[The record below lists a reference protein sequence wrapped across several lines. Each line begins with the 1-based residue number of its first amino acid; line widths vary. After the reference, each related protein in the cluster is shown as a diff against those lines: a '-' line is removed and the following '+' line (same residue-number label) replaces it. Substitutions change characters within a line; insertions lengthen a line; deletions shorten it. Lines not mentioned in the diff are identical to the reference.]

1 MLSTTGSPGERPLRV
16 ALLWNGALQDEQL
29 LRLPAPVVLGSGKHA
44 LFPLPE
50 GVTTTDDVTLLE
62 PSAGGYV
69 LQPAPG
75 MAGYIWRGGKPHS
88 ARGLTQPLPLAGGDY
103 GLVTFGATSVFF
115 QQVNPVLGVV
125 PRKTYRDGA
134 LIACVGLSVFI
145 HVAALVFLFLVAA
158 QELAP
163 AAGLELDSEL
173 LRKFLIVPPPQELL
187 DQAAKQRSERE
198 REQHGLRDR
207 DESGGK
213 KAKKEQ
219 GRVGKHDSPHEKT
232 EIQGTPA
239 EAVAAQV
246 RGLGLLGVLAGGHS
260 NAVNNVLDT
269 PSLDNLLGGLGSAQT
284 VLGRGSGG
292 LSTRG
297 GGPGGGGNANGALFG
312 AGELGTGVGGG
323 KGLGRG
329 TGKGVGDGG
338 RATHE
343 SQLSLGGG
351 DAHVSGFL
359 SKEQI
364 NRVVQAN
371 RAAIKY
377 CFENALQRK
386 PKLAGAINVEWRIDR
401 KGIVTSTRVGKS
413 TLDDAGVEG
422 CILRQIKRWKFP
434 EPDGG
439 EVDVVYPFLFRG
451 Q

>member
-1 MLSTTGSPGERPLRV
+1 MLTASAAATERPLRV

-29 LRLPAPVVLGSGKHA
+29 LSQPASVVLGSGKRA

-50 GVTTTDDVTLLE
+50 GVADTDNVTLLV
-62 PSAGGYV
+62 PGASGYA
-69 LQPAPG
+69 LQPAEG
-75 MAGYIWRGGKPHS
+75 MAGYIWRGGKPQS
-88 ARGLTQPLPLAGGDY
+88 ARGLKQPLPLASGDY
-103 GLVTFGATSVFF
+103 GLVTFGSTSVFF
-115 QQVNPVLGVV
+115 QQVQPVLGEV
-125 PRKTYRDGA
+125 PRKSFRDGA
-134 LIACVGLSVFI
+134 LIACVGLSVFV
-145 HVAALVFLFLVAA
+145 HVASLVFLFLVAA

-173 LRKFLIVPPPQELL
+173 LRKFLVSPPPQELI
-187 DQAAKQRSERE
+187 DAAARRSERE
-198 REQHGLRDR
+198 REARGLRDR

-213 KAKKEQ
+213 KARKEQ
-219 GRVGKHDSPHEKT
+219 GRVGKRDSTHAKT
-232 EIQGTPA
+232 EIAGAPA
-239 EAVAAQV
+239 DSVAQQV

-260 NAVNNVLDT
+260 NAVSSVLDT

-292 LSTRG
+292 LATRG
-297 GGPGGGGNANGALFG
+297 AGLGGGGNANGSLFG
-312 AGELGTGVGGG
+312 AGELGTGVAGG

-329 TGKGVGDGG
+329 SGKGVGDGS
-338 RATHE
+338 RQAHE
-343 SQLSLGGG
+343 AQLSLGAG

-377 CFENALQRK
+377 CFETALQRK
-386 PKLAGAINVEWRIDR
+386 PKLQGAVNAQWRIDR
-401 KGIVTSTRVGKS
+401 KGLVSSTRIAKS
-413 TLDDAGVEG
+413 TLDDSGVEG

-439 EVDVVYPFLFRG
+439 EVDVVYPFLFRA